1 MRLVCKEAILPR
13 AFLTDKPGVKGL
25 QDIAMALHACA
36 GSGEDA
42 LGVVSTKMQV
52 WSRVYSNDPTR
63 SSGSTSSL
71 DLPAIDEG
79 PDDADLQR
87 AIAASMAEMTEPEP
101 EPEPEPE
108 LEPELE
114 PDTGVASL
122 LVGHIVGVMTPP
134 RCRLRGHATL
144 ALRECIAHLVSIQT
158 PLTST

>member
-101 EPEPEPE
+101 E
-108 LEPELE
+108 LE